1 MPNWIISPEK
11 YLSPDDVK
19 ALRKSCQDAAL
30 LARSKGNQAPV
41 RDTVIIE
48 LALGSGLRVSELAN
62 LKIAHLHLKRGQN
75 TLLVKNGKHGRDRVV
90 AFSGRL
96 KAQILEYLDYR
107 SSHSPYLFPS
117 ERGEKM
123 TPSAIQKVFKRN
135 AERADLPSRYS
146 IHSLRHTY
154 ATILYKASGYNLR
167 LVQQQ
172 LGHSSPNTTA
182 VYASVVNAD
191 LEDAVE
197 RMAQHEMES

>member
-19 ALRKSCQDAAL
+19 AIRRTCQDAAV
-30 LARSKGNQAPV
+30 LAKSRGNQAPG
-41 RDTVIIE
+41 RDALIIE
-48 LALGSGLRVSELAN
+48 LALGTGLRVSELAN
-62 LKIAHLHLKRGQN
+62 LKIDHLHLKRGQN
-75 TLLVKNGKHGRDRVV
+75 TLLVINGKHGRHRVV
-90 AFSGRL
+90 AFSGML
-96 KAQILEYLDYR
+96 KAQILEFFEYR

-123 TPSAIQKVFKRN
+123 MPSAIQKVFKRY
-135 AERADLPSRYS
+135 ARRAGLPPHYS

-154 ATILYKASGYNLR
+154 ATRLYKASGYNLR

-191 LEDAVE
+191 LDEAVE